1 MGKIIAIAAPKG
13 KVGKS
18 TTAINLSTVL
28 ALSGNK
34 TMLIDLDPA
43 GACISGLGF
52 GKKEATEDI
61 FDQKETINSFRPHLL
76 KTKIINLELLRIRR
90 LPFSKD
96 NKTGENKKDEYI
108 LRNILRPELSFYD
121 YIIMDCPP
129 HLKGTLNACLIAAD
143 SVLIPIVLAKF
154 SNAVVSRMISQADFI
169 REKYNHDLK
178 IAGIFFTI
186 FEKDNE
192 ALEAIKKD
200 LTENYKEYIFNTLIP
215 KSPLVREAF
224 NNKNPVVV
232 YNPEDEAAKAYRK
245 LAKELSEKKFFKI
258 ELLH

>member
-18 TTAINLSTVL
+18 TSAINLSAAL
-28 ALSGNK
+28 ALSGNR

-43 GACISGLGF
+43 GACITGLGF
-52 GKKEATEDI
+52 GKKEASEDI
-61 FDQKETINSFRPHLL
+61 FAQKETITTVKPHLL

-90 LPFSKD
+90 LPYIKEEKSI
-96 NKTGENKKDEYI
+96 ELKKNEYI
-108 LRNILRPELSFYD
+108 LRNILRPELSHYD

-129 HLKGTLNACLIAAD
+129 HLKGTMNACLIAAD
-143 SVLIPIVLAKF
+143 SILIPIVLAGF
-154 SNAVVSRMISQADFI
+154 SIAVVSRMIAQADFI
-169 REKYNHDLK
+169 RDKFNHQLK

-192 ALEAIKKD
+192 TAAGIKKE
-200 LTENYKEYIFNTLIP
+200 LTEIYEEYILNTLIP
-215 KSPLVREAF
+215 KSSQVRQAL
-224 NNKNPVVV
+224 NNKRPVVV
-232 YNPEDEAAKAYRK
+232 YNPEDEAAKAYRQ
-245 LAKELSEKKFFKI
+245 LAKELSEKKYFKI

>member
-18 TTAINLSTVL
+18 TTAINLSTAL
-28 ALSGNK
+28 ALSGNR

-43 GACISGLGF
+43 GACIAGLGF

-61 FDQKETINSFRPHLL
+61 LNQKETITSVKPHLL

-90 LPFSKD
+90 LPNIKVEKS
-96 NKTGENKKDEYI
+96 EELKKNEYI

-129 HLKGTLNACLIAAD
+129 HLKGTMNACLIAAD
-143 SVLIPIVLAKF
+143 SVLIPIVLAGF
-154 SNAVVSRMISQADFI
+154 SIAVVSRMIAQSDFI
-169 REKYNHDLK
+169 RKKYNNDLK

-192 ALEAIKKD
+192 TAAAIKKE
-200 LTENYKEYIFNTLIP
+200 LTEIYEQYILNTLIP
-215 KSPLVREAF
+215 KSSVVREAF
-224 NNKNPVVV
+224 NIKKPVVV
-232 YNPEDEAAKAYRK
+232 YNPEDEAAKAYRQ
-245 LAKELSEKKFFKI
+245 LAKELTGKKFFKV